1 MNISELKDNARKLS
15 RELRKKSTE
24 AEKTLWTYLR
34 NRKLNNIKFLRQHRI
49 FFDYENEKRFF
60 IADFYCAGKKLIIE
74 VDGEVHLNREDE
86 DAIRENILKN
96 LGYRVIRFNNKEVI
110 DNVERVIK
118 KINELTP

>member
-60 IADFYCAGKKLIIE
+60 IADFYCADKSLIIE
-74 VDGEVHLNREDE
+74 VDGEVHLNREEE

-110 DNVERVIK
+110 ENIGGVIN
-118 KINELTP
+118 KIKVII